1 MSPDELL
8 ARFDRM
14 AAAVGEALAPIAGAA
29 RRARTSTPGQYA
41 IDLVADA
48 VALRELIG
56 TNLAVLSEESGRTG
70 PTDSAY
76 TVVLDPV
83 DGSTNASRHLPY
95 WCTSICALGPDG
107 PEVALVVNQA
117 TGTRWSAIAGRG
129 ATRNGE
135 PIRASA
141 VTRIEDSFVALS
153 SVPAD
158 PLGWKQCRI
167 LGSAALA
174 LCDVASGAFDASFDL
189 ESASAPW
196 DYLGGMLIASEAGAS
211 VRDAQGRRLD
221 VADPDA
227 RRQVIAAGTDELAND
242 LARSLVAPG

>member
-8 ARFDRM
+8 ALFDRM
-14 AAAVGEALAPIAGAA
+14 ADAVGEALAPISGAS
-29 RRARTSTPGQYA
+29 RRARTPTPGQYA

-48 VALRELIG
+48 VALRELAG
-56 TNLAVLSEESGRTG
+56 TDLGVLSEESGRTG

-83 DGSTNASRHLPY
+83 DGSTNASRDLPY

-135 PIRASA
+135 PIRASD
-141 VTRIEDSFVALS
+141 VTTIEDSFVSVS
-153 SVPAD
+153 SVPAH

-167 LGSAALA
+167 LGSTALS
-174 LCDVASGAFDASFDL
+174 LCDVASGAFDASFDV
-189 ESASAPW
+189 ESANAPW
-196 DYLGGMLIASEAGAS
+196 DYLGGLLIASEAGAS
-211 VRDAQGRRLD
+211 LRDAQGRRLD

-227 RRQVIAAGTDELAND
+227 RRQIIAAGTAELAD
-242 LARSLVAPG
+242 QLARSLEVSE